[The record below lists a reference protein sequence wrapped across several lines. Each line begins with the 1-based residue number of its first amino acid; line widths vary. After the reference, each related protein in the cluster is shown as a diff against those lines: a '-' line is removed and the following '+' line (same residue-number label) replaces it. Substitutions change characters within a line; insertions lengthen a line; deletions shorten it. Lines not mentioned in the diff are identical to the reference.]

1 MMNYVKIKKHDEE
14 IWGENYT
21 ESIMGKECVSEAIN
35 YQAPD
40 VFASEFLG
48 FV

>member
-14 IWGENYT
+14 IFGENYT
-21 ESIMGKECVSEAIN
+21 ESIMGKECISEAIN

-40 VFASEFLG
+40 VSQVNF
-48 FV
+48 